1 MKTRNVIAMGLTAM
15 TLTLGM
21 MDEPKKDKPKIIIKA
36 GPVVIVQPTQ
46 K

>member
-1 MKTRNVIAMGLTAM
+1 MTKRNIIAISLTAM
-15 TLTLGM
+15 TLSMGLV
-21 MDEPKKDKPKIIIKA
+21 DEPKKDKPKIIIKA